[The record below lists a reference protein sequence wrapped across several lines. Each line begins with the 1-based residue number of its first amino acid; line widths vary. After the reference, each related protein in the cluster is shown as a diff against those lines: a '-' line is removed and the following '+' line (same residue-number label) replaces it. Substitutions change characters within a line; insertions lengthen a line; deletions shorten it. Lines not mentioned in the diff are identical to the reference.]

1 MQSRS
6 SLLALY
12 SVAAASSMLLLLG
25 LLPSSSEAFATRK
38 TSSLIQPTPVSTKS
52 MQSSQNYVLLNMSS
66 DDNDKSKISDDGTFY
81 DDEVS
86 AK

>member
-1 MQSRS
+1 M
-6 SLLALY
+6 L
-12 SVAAASSMLLLLG
+12 LLLLG